1 MICDKAQAIALQ
13 KFTKPA
19 TRRFFYACARW
30 VGILLLLAAMGSLLT
45 GCDDLQAAH
54 AQAVEAVADQQDRE
68 ALSSREWAGQQ
79 VCGAGMTAVWESDQ
93 VLACYR
99 NTRLAQGVG
108 K

>member
-1 MICDKAQAIALQ
+1 MTHKHHAYEMQ
-13 KFTKPA
+13 KFTKPVK
-19 TRRFFYACARW
+19 RGFFYVR
-30 VGILLLLAAMGSLLT
+30 LALITAAIALMAFALT

-54 AQAVEAVADQQDRE
+54 AVAVEQLADQQDRE

-79 VCGAGMTAVWESDQ
+79 VCGAGMTAVWESDL